1 MEMSKNLESPRDA
14 IAGIGTQVVWAG
26 EQDGHPYNATQTPIV
41 FSAAYG
47 YQDVDHWYDVA
58 LGKREG
64 YIYSRMGNPTVT
76 TLEAKLCELEQA
88 ESAVAFSSGM
98 AAISAVLHTFLCQG
112 KRVVSTRDSYG
123 GTNKIFEEFLPRMGV
138 DVVLCD
144 TLDAQAIEAEIARG
158 CDLLYLETPTN
169 PTLKVLDIRR
179 LVAAAKRV
187 GALVVADNTFATPLN
202 QNPLALGVDVVVH
215 SATKFLSGHGD
226 ALGGIACGA
235 EHLMAS
241 VRHYREINGAA
252 LDAFS
257 AFLII
262 RGIKTLALRLRQ
274 QQRSAQALAEYLL
287 TEPLVEAVNYPGLPT
302 HPGHAIARGQM
313 RGFGAIVSFVLRGG
327 MDTVTRLLPRL
338 RYAHRAG
345 NLGAVE
351 TIYGPARTTSH
362 VENTLEERLALGISE
377 GLVRISVGIE
387 ETEDLLADLQHA
399 FAGVRAELAAVAP
412 RQGEPSLTGCRTEVE
427 L

>member
-1 MEMSKNLESPRDA
+1 MNKKVETAPGEYP
-14 IAGIGTQVVWAG
+14 GIGTQVVWAG
-26 EQDGHPYNATQTPIV
+26 ERIQHPYNATQTPIV
-41 FSAAYG
+41 VSAAYG
-47 YQDVDHWYDVA
+47 YDDIDVWYDVA
-58 LGKREG
+58 LGKNPG
-64 YIYSRMGNPTVT
+64 FIYSRMSNPTVSV
-76 TLEAKLCELEQA
+76 LEAKLCELEQS

-98 AAISAVLHTFLCQG
+98 AAISGVLHTFLCSG

-138 DVVLCD
+138 EVTLCD
-144 TLDAQAIEAEIARG
+144 TLDTEAIEREIAQG

-179 LVAAAKRV
+179 LVAAAKRA

-226 ALGGIACGA
+226 VLGGVVCGA
-235 EHLMAS
+235 ESLMAQ

-252 LDAFS
+252 LDPFS
-257 AFLII
+257 AYLII

-274 QQRSAQALAEYLL
+274 QQQSAQALAEYLL
-287 TEPLVEAVNYPGLPT
+287 TEPLVEAVNYPGLPG
-302 HPGHAIARGQM
+302 HSGHAIARSQM
-313 RGFGAIVSFVLRGG
+313 RGFGAIVSFVLAGG
-327 MDTVTRLLPRL
+327 MDTVKRLLPRL

-387 ETEDLLADLQHA
+387 ETADLLADLQQA
-399 FAGVRAELAAVAP
+399 FALVHRELAMS
-412 RQGEPSLTGCRTEVE
+412 QLRTP
-427 L
+427 LLA

>member
-1 MEMSKNLESPRDA
+1 MNKKVETAHDEC
-14 IAGIGTQVVWAG
+14 AGIGTQVVWAG
-26 EQDGHPYNATQTPIV
+26 EQIQHPYNATQTPIV
-41 FSAAYG
+41 VSAAYG
-47 YQDVDHWYDVA
+47 YQDIDVWYDVA
-58 LGKREG
+58 LGKNPG
-64 YIYSRMGNPTVT
+64 FIYSRMSNPTVAV
-76 TLEAKLCELEQA
+76 LEAKLCELEQS

-98 AAISAVLHTFLCQG
+98 AAISGVLQTFLCSG

-138 DVVLCD
+138 EVTLCD
-144 TLDAQAIEAEIARG
+144 TLDTEAIEREIAKG

-179 LVAAAKRV
+179 LAAAAKRV

-226 ALGGIACGA
+226 VLGGVVCGA
-235 EHLMAS
+235 ESLMAQ

-252 LDAFS
+252 LDPFS
-257 AFLII
+257 AYLII

-274 QQRSAQALAEYLL
+274 QQQSAQALADYLL
-287 TEPLVEAVNYPGLPT
+287 TEPLVEAVNYPGLPS
-302 HPGHAIARGQM
+302 HPAHAVARSQM
-313 RGFGAIVSFVLRGG
+313 RGFGAIVSFVLAGG
-327 MDTVTRLLPRL
+327 MDTVKRLLPRL

-387 ETEDLLADLQHA
+387 ETADLLADLQQA
-399 FAGVRAELAAVAP
+399 FAFVRRELAEEPTSNFAP
-412 RQGEPSLTGCRTEVE
+412 VLTERHTEVE
-427 L
+427 I

>member
-1 MEMSKNLESPRDA
+1 MNNKKTLDA
-14 IAGIGTQVVWAG
+14 KVGAGTRVVWGG
-26 EQDGHPYNATQTPIV
+26 EQVSHPYNATQTPIV
-41 FSAAYG
+41 ASAAYG
-47 YQDVDHWYDVA
+47 YDDIDTWYDVA
-58 LGKREG
+58 LGNQPG
-64 YIYSRMGNPTVT
+64 FIYSRMSNPTVAVLEDKLCA
-76 TLEAKLCELEQA
+76 LEAA

-98 AAISAVLHTFLCQG
+98 AAISGVLHSLLACGQ
-112 KRVVSTRDSYG
+112 RVVSTRDSYG

-138 DVVLCD
+138 EVTLCD
-144 TLDAQAIEAEIARG
+144 TYDTEAIEREIARG
-158 CDLLYLETPTN
+158 CNVVYLETPTN

-226 ALGGIACGA
+226 VLGGIACGA
-235 EHLMAS
+235 EALMS
-241 VRHYREINGAA
+241 KVRHYREINGAA
-252 LDAFS
+252 LDPFS
-257 AFLII
+257 AYLII

-274 QQRSAQALAEYLL
+274 QQASAQALAEYLC
-287 TEPLVEAVNYPGLPT
+287 TEPLVEAVNYPGLAQ
-302 HPGHAIARGQM
+302 HPGHAIARAQM
-313 RGFGAIVSFVLRGG
+313 RGFGAIVSFVLKGG
-327 MDTVTRLLPRL
+327 MRDVAQLLPL
-338 RYAHRAG
+338 LKYAHRAG

-387 ETEDLLADLQHA
+387 ETDDLLADLAQA
-399 FAGVRAELAAVAP
+399 CASVRGELAVAK
-412 RQGEPSLTGCRTEVE
+412 E
-427 L
+427 LHADADACQRPVQA

>member
-1 MEMSKNLESPRDA
+1 M
-14 IAGIGTQVVWAG
+14 
-26 EQDGHPYNATQTPIV
+26 
-41 FSAAYG
+41 
-47 YQDVDHWYDVA
+47 A
-58 LGKREG
+58 LGKSEG
-64 YIYSRMGNPTVT
+64 FIYSRMSNPTVA
-76 TLEAKLCELEQA
+76 TLEAKLCELEQS

-98 AAISAVLHTFLCQG
+98 AAISGVLHTFLCSG

-138 DVVLCD
+138 EVTLCD
-144 TLDAQAIEAEIARG
+144 TLDTEAIEHEIARG

-179 LVAAAKRV
+179 LVAAARRA

-202 QNPLALGVDVVVH
+202 QTPLALGVDVVVH

-226 ALGGIACGA
+226 VLGGVVCGA
-235 EHLMAS
+235 ESLMS
-241 VRHYREINGAA
+241 QVRHYREINGAA
-252 LDAFS
+252 LDPFS
-257 AFLII
+257 AYLII

-274 QQRSAQALAEYLL
+274 QQQSAQALAEYLL
-287 TEPLVEAVNYPGLPT
+287 SEPLVEAVNYPGLPG
-302 HPGHAIARGQM
+302 HPGHAVACSQM
-313 RGFGAIVSFVLRGG
+313 RGFGAIVSFVLAGG
-327 MDTVTRLLPRL
+327 MDTVKRLLPCL

-387 ETEDLLADLQHA
+387 ETADLLADLQQA
-399 FAGVRAELAAVAP
+399 FAVVRGELAEEPASNFAP
-412 RQGEPSLTGCRTEVE
+412 VLTERHNEVE
-427 L
+427 T